1 LDRLRESHAQI
12 LLAIYNQKNIDYVA
26 LLWEDFMYQA
36 DNRKISSARKEHMP
50 YPRFTKVIINHF
62 TSKDNTI
69 SIRNMINLHIV
80 RNDTLLGT
88 LKFVSKI
95 EDFPPKNTR
104 NFKKPASS
112 KLKTVPASPK
122 EPTQKG
128 KRVKRPAKKAT
139 TILTTGVVIIDIPD
153 KSASKNKSPSKIGK
167 GKGINGNDDG
177 GNEDDYEKNPS
188 FTLVYYE
195 EEEQDEEYVY
205 TQEKDKSDDEEKMF
219 EEEDDDVAKELYIDL
234 NITQGLKDT
243 DITNAKQE
251 EAKVEIQEFINQVD
265 STMKKIIKEQ
275 VKAHVSK
282 IMPKIEDYV
291 IESQGAETTSE
302 KIHTIAKKCYKER
315 QPPRTFDELMGTP
328 IDFLTFVMN
337 CPMIDNLTQENLV
350 GPAFNLLKGTCK
362 SFAELEYHFEEC
374 YKAINDRHD
383 WHNLDGLSA
392 NYFINND
399 LEYLK
404 GGSSSSK
411 YTTSTTR
418 TKADKYNNL
427 EGIEDM
433 VPTYCLGNI
442 SLGIIVVTSV
452 KVIRWYDYGYLE
464 EIVVQRDDNVLYKFK
479 EGDFPRLNL
488 CHIEDMLLLLV
499 QKKLSNVD
507 VDDQYD
513 LGLAR

>member
-167 GKGINGNDDG
+167 GKGINDDIYDSGNDDG

-243 DITNAKQE
+243 DITNAKQGR
-251 EAKVEIQEFINQVD
+251 QV
-265 STMKKIIKEQ
+265 
-275 VKAHVSK
+275 V
-282 IMPKIEDYV
+282 
-291 IESQGAETTSE
+291 
-302 KIHTIAKKCYKER
+302 
-315 QPPRTFDELMGTP
+315 
-328 IDFLTFVMN
+328 
-337 CPMIDNLTQENLV
+337 
-350 GPAFNLLKGTCK
+350 
-362 SFAELEYHFEEC
+362 
-374 YKAINDRHD
+374 
-383 WHNLDGLSA
+383 SA